1 MRPPSRPLALLL
13 LPFLLAACSGG
24 VADIFETQSPITV
37 AVVGPTRGPYS
48 GLGGEMRAGVQQA
61 EQDINAKG
69 GVLGHVLKL
78 RGVDDQC
85 DAKSASSTARALVR
99 EKVTFVVGHFCSTS
113 SIAAAP
119 IYSEANILMIT
130 PSSSSAALTDEAAAR
145 GSSNIFR
152 VVPRDDTQGVFLAQH
167 ILERYPGAPVALV
180 DDGSIYGRNVTRS
193 TRQALAEKGVRPA
206 LAESVPPDTEDFSGL
221 VARLKA
227 HGIGVIVFGGY
238 AEEAAKLLLEVRK
251 QGLEATFGGGD
262 TLMADDFQRLAKAAA
277 EGAFMTSLPDAR
289 ELPTAQHAVEG
300 LANFG
305 IDAKGYTLYT
315 YAAVELFAEAAER
328 AKSLDASAVAKALRE
343 GEYSTVLG
351 PLSFDAKGDL
361 KESRYAIY
369 VWHDGAAQPL
379 RP

>member
-1 MRPPSRPLALLL
+1 MRFLSRPLTFLL
-13 LPFLLAACSGG
+13 LPLLLAACSDVG
-24 VADIFETQSPITV
+24 ASIFETQPPITV

-61 EQDINAKG
+61 EEDINAKG

-85 DAKSASSTARALVR
+85 DAKLASGTARALVR
-99 EKVTFVVGHFCSTS
+99 EKVAFVVGHFCSTS

-119 IYSEANILMIT
+119 IYSEANILMIS

-145 GSSNIFR
+145 GSTNIFR
-152 VVPRDDTQGVFLAQH
+152 VVPRDDTQGAPLAQH
-167 ILERYPGAPVALV
+167 ILEHYPSALVALV
-180 DDGSIYGRNVTRS
+180 DDGSAYGRNVTRS

-206 LAESVPPDTEDFSGL
+206 LAESVPPDMEDFSGL

-238 AEEAAKLLLEVRK
+238 ADQAAKLLLEVRR
-251 QGLEATFGGGD
+251 QGLEAAFGGGD
-262 TLMADDFQRLAKAAA
+262 TLMADDFQRLAKTAA

-289 ELPTAQHAVEG
+289 ELPTAQHAVAG

-328 AKSLDASAVAKALRE
+328 AKSLDASAIAKALRE
-343 GEYSTVLG
+343 GEYLTVLG

-361 KESRYAIY
+361 KGRHYAIY
-369 VWHDGAAQPL
+369 VWRDGTARKL
-379 RP
+379 